1 MKEEVP
7 TIQIML
13 LGDFCGK
20 TSLMKK
26 YVSGTFKKEY
36 ESTFG
41 KLYIKSNNIS
51 FKNIY
56 LKVFALKKRK
66 FNLTIIN
73 IM

>member
-7 TIQIML
+7 TIKIMI

-56 LKVFALKKRK
+56 
-66 FNLTIIN
+66 
-73 IM
+73 